1 MTLKSTIN
9 HIKMYFVDHFGN
21 FPLVKKYIWIGLFD
35 FRSYKIEISCVKTK
49 IFNTFFNTSC
59 SI

>member
-1 MTLKSTIN
+1 MMTLKSTIN

-49 IFNTFFNTSC
+49 IFNTFF
-59 SI
+59 